1 MFLFYFSCINCES
14 INESGARF
22 GVVDSFL
29 CLSCR
34 SLRQNLKTTQALAI
48 LQTTHIS
55 DLLIHISK
63 RSIHLTSLYIN
74 RNCTY
79 TRLPYMYIQATYILV
94 LLIYSDCLYI

>member
-48 LQTTHIS
+48 LQTIYIPDFLICISKLPIYLTSLYIHPSHLYTGLPYTYIQTVDIS
-55 DLLIHISK
+55 DLLIY
-63 RSIHLTSLYIN
+63 L
-74 RNCTY
+74 
-79 TRLPYMYIQATYILV
+79 
-94 LLIYSDCLYI
+94 DCLYI